1 MAEASESTSTAT
13 QASAP
18 ARNQSRDAHGGK
30 HVHHGRTPAA
40 WAGSCL
46 AIVGF
51 ILGGI
56 SLVIGPNWVL
66 FTIAVVICAAACV
79 VAAVLQRMGYGAN

>member
-13 QASAP
+13 QASEP
-18 ARNQSRDAHGGK
+18 ARQQSTAAHGGK

-40 WAGSCL
+40 WTGSGF
-46 AIVGF
+46 AIAGF

-56 SLVIGPNWVL
+56 ALVIGPNWVL
-66 FTIAVVICAAACV
+66 FTIAVVLCV
-79 VAAVLQRMGYGAN
+79 IGAVAAAVLQRMGYGAD